1 MANIRDIKTRIESIR
16 NTKQIT
22 NAMKMVAAAKLRR
35 SQDAIIQARPYA
47 NQINSML
54 RQIRARNRDIEH
66 EVMQNSKNKT
76 RTALI
81 VVTSDKGL
89 CGAFNSNITK
99 KAKEYIANNP
109 QTDVICLGKKG
120 FDAIRKVSSNVI
132 NQYINLFNEMDF
144 SVSKQLGEY
153 VMNLFLSEGYGKIEV
168 IYNEFK
174 SAIQQEIVVKQLLPI
189 IPEELKTDNFNESF
203 ECEPDEET
211 LVAELANKYIDVELW
226 RIMLESSAAEQGAR
240 MTAMDSAT
248 ENAAELINELSLS
261 YNRIRQAEITKE
273 IIEISSGAAAIN

>member
-153 VMNLFLSEGYGKIEV
+153 VTNLFLSEGYGKIEV

-189 IPEELKTDNFNESF
+189 IPEELKTDNFNE
-203 ECEPDEET
+203 
-211 LVAELANKYIDVELW
+211 
-226 RIMLESSAAEQGAR
+226 
-240 MTAMDSAT
+240 T
-248 ENAAELINELSLS
+248 E
-261 YNRIRQAEITKE
+261 
-273 IIEISSGAAAIN
+273 GV

>member
-120 FDAIRKVSSNVI
+120 YDAIRKVSSNVI

-189 IPEELKTDNFNESF
+189 IPEELKTDNFNESS